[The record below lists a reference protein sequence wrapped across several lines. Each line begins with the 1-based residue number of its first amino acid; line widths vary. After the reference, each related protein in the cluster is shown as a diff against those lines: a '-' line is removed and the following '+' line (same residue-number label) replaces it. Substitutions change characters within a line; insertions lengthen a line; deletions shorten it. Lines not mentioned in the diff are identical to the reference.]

1 MSYILCKT
9 KTAKKPFF
17 IENISTNIYSM
28 EELCYYLYN
37 NLYLID
43 DTLLNEKLCVW
54 LKDELGLQGLSKK
67 LTALMEQ
74 KVSVGEMILPVF
86 KEIYY
91 LSHEQ
96 MRIFLAKL
104 SQYEAQP
111 ERVRLKMK
119 GDYLFGNEKFR
130 NALNVYKKSLQI
142 PSMDETG
149 SQFEGSVYYNMGCAH
164 ARLFEVSE
172 ARECLK
178 TAYDMLHSHK
188 VLTGYLTAV
197 YLADGEEALHKAAGE
212 LGVDAKTVQ
221 EVLLQIQESENSAM
235 ESESALRYKELKDR
249 MENGDR
255 KGYEEGMRTYLKDL
269 TDTYHKNTGY

>member
-130 NALNVYKKSLQI
+130 NALNVYKKSLQT
-142 PSMDETG
+142 PAMDETG

-164 ARLFEVSE
+164 ARLFEMSE

>member
-17 IENISTNIYSM
+17 IENISTNIYSI

-43 DTLLNEKLCVW
+43 ETLLNEKLCIW
-54 LKDELGLQGLSKK
+54 LRDELGLQGLSKK
-67 LTALMEQ
+67 LTALIEQ
-74 KVSVGEMILPVF
+74 EATVGEMILPVF

-130 NALNVYKKSLQI
+130 NALNVYKKSLQV

-164 ARLFEVSE
+164 ARLFEMSE

-178 TAYDMLHSHK
+178 MAYDMLHSHK

-197 YLADGEEALHKAAGE
+197 YLADGEEPMHKAAKE
-212 LGVDAKTVQ
+212 LGVDDKTVE
-221 EVLLQIQESENSAM
+221 EVLTQIRETESSAM
-235 ESESALRYKELKDR
+235 ESESALRYKALKDK

-255 KGYEEGMRTYLKDL
+255 KGYEDGMRACLKDL